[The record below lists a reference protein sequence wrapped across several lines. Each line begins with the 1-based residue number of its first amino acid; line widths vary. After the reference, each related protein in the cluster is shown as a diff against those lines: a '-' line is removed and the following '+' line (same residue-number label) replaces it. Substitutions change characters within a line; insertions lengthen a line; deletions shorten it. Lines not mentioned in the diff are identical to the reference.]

1 MSHPRRI
8 GAAALAAAAVSLTVA
23 LPAQAATFNPSGG
36 SAYATTASVGT
47 LVNLGKTSY
56 VPLCTTKTP
65 DSASNN
71 TAAVNLGGLLGTV
84 GAATTTVSTSEA
96 SKAKKAEAVTEV
108 AGTSLLAG
116 LIQADAITST
126 ATVTKDSKGYDT
138 SGSSVFANLK
148 IAGLPIKASP
158 KKNTAV
164 KVPGVATVELNA
176 QDSSSGSSG
185 YKSDTAAI
193 KVTLLKNNTLGL
205 PVGKIVVGSASAT
218 MQKTVHAVPYGNA
231 YGTQLDVASIVGSGK
246 TASVNL
252 PCGGSAGKTRTN
264 SISSASI
271 PGVLKVG
278 AVKSTGKSTDS
289 SSSTKAATTTSVAK
303 VSLLDGVVTLDAV
316 NASATATRKKGKVE
330 ISSSGTKVAGLKI
343 NGKKVTVDIKE
354 NTEIDIAGVGTLY
367 VRKVVKTKVSTTV
380 VGVQLVLNTD
390 TLGLKSG
397 TTLTVGYAKAGVS
410 AS

>member
-8 GAAALAAAAVSLTVA
+8 GAAALAAAAVTLTVA

-65 DSASNN
+65 DSVSSN
-71 TAAVNLGGLLGTV
+71 TAALDLGGLLGNV
-84 GAATTTVSTSEA
+84 GAATTTVSTSET

-116 LIQADAITST
+116 IIQADAITST

-138 SGSSVFANLK
+138 SGSSVFVNLK

-158 KKNTAV
+158 KKNTTV

-176 QDSSSGSSG
+176 QDSSSGSAG
-185 YKSDTAAI
+185 YKAGTAAI
-193 KVTLLKNNTLGL
+193 RVTLLKNNTLGL
-205 PVGKIVVGSASAT
+205 PTGKIVVGGANAS
-218 MQKTVHAVPYGNA
+218 MQKTTHALPYGNA
-231 YGTQLDVASIVGSGK
+231 YGTQLNVASIVGSGK
-246 TASVNL
+246 TAAVTL

-264 SISSASI
+264 SISSVSA

-289 SSSTKAATTTSVAK
+289 SSSTKAATSSSVAK
-303 VSLLDGVVTLDAV
+303 VNLLDGVVTLDAV

-330 ISSSGTKVAGLKI
+330 TSSSGTKIAGLKI
-343 NGKKVTVDIKE
+343 NGKKISVDVKE
-354 NTEIDIAGVGTLY
+354 NTQIDIAGIGTLY
-367 VRKVVKTKVSTTV
+367 LRKVVKTGVSTTV